1 MMSVETG
8 LATGIKN
15 TPGKKTQVKQVARE
29 VSEVLGKYSFSE
41 YFTSNVTNKTTKIN
55 KISKQHLLHRQK
67 PRMLTIYYQM
77 NVT

>member
-8 LATGIKN
+8 E
-15 TPGKKTQVKQVARE
+15 TPAKKTKVKKVARV
-29 VSEVLGKYSFSE
+29 VSEGLGKYSHSE
-41 YFTSNVTNKTTKIN
+41 YFASNVTNLTTTMN

-67 PRMLTIYYQM
+67 PRMLTIYYQK